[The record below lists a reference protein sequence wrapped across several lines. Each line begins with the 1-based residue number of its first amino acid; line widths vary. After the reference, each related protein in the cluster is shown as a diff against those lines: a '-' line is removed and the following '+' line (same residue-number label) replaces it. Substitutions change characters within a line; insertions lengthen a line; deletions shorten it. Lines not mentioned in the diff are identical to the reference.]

1 MMEPLRAWWGGI
13 TPREQKIVG
22 AAGAMLVV
30 GLFYWGLW
38 QPLADRVA
46 ERERQV
52 VAQQR
57 TLAWLKEKGELV
69 LAMRG
74 NSGGQI
80 DTSGTLEGVVNR
92 TAFNHKITIARLQ
105 PQGQEL
111 QVWIDTVPFDT
122 LMLWMAELTDRYGVQ
137 VMVIEIARENLP
149 PGMVKIRRLQL
160 SRPV

>member
-1 MMEPLRAWWGGI
+1 MIKAMNAWWGGLS
-13 TPREQKIVG
+13 PREQKLVG
-22 AAGAMLVV
+22 AAGVMLLV
-30 GLFYWGLW
+30 GIVYWGLW

-52 VAQQR
+52 AAQQR
-57 TLAWLKEKGELV
+57 TLAWLKEKGEQV
-69 LAMRG
+69 LALQAS
-74 NSGGQI
+74 SGRRV

-92 TAFNHKITIARLQ
+92 AAFNHKITITRLQ

-122 LMLWMAELTDRYGVQ
+122 LLPWLGELTDRYGIRIQ
-137 VMVIEIARENLP
+137 VIEIARENLP

-160 SRPV
+160 SRPL